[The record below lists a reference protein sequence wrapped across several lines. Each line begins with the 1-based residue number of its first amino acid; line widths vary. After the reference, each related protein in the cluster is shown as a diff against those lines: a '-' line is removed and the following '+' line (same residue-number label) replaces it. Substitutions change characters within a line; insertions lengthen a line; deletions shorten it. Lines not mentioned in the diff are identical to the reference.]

1 MSGQVAGATPVL
13 EVRGLVKRFAGLLA
27 TDHVNLDIRAGEI
40 HALIG
45 PNGAGK
51 STLINQIC
59 GSLRPN
65 EGSILLDG
73 EPIDALDTAARA
85 ARGIGRTFQIVRL
98 IDDATALD
106 NVIVAVQVREGR
118 VWNMLDGR
126 KGRAAIERE
135 AQRRLA
141 EGRLGAIAGTRVCN
155 LSHGYRKQLELVIAR
170 AMRPRVLLLDEPMAG
185 LGQAESTEMIGTLA
199 ALRAEVP
206 MLLVEHDMDAVF
218 SLADRVS
225 VLVYG
230 RIIATGSVAEIRDNA
245 DVRRAYL
252 GEEDI

>member
-1 MSGQVAGATPVL
+1 MTGDAILS
-13 EVRGLVKRFAGLLA
+13 VRGLVKRFAGLLA
-27 TDHVNLDIRAGEI
+27 TDHVDLDLRPGEI

-59 GSLRPN
+59 GTLTPDAGTVLLRGQPVDR
-65 EGSILLDG
+65 LD
-73 EPIDALDTAARA
+73 AAARA
-85 ARGIGRTFQIVRL
+85 ARGIGRTFQVVRL
-98 IDDATALD
+98 IDDATVMHYLG
-106 NVIVAVQVREGR
+106 VAVQRHLRPIPPRRAGER
-118 VWNMLDGR
+118 
-126 KGRAAIERE
+126 GRAALTHE
-135 AQRRLA
+135 AGRRLA
-141 EGRLGAIAGTRVCN
+141 EARLDGIATASVCD

-170 AMRPRVLLLDEPMAG
+170 AMKPAVLLMDEPMAG
-185 LGQAESTEMIGTLA
+185 LGQAESSDMIATLS

-218 SLADRVS
+218 HLADRIS

-230 RIIATGSVAEIRDNA
+230 RIIASGSVAEIRENPE
-245 DVRRAYL
+245 VRRAYL

>member
-1 MSGQVAGATPVL
+1 MMAGDAILT
-13 EVRGLVKRFAGLLA
+13 VRGLVKRFAGLLA
-27 TDHVNLDIRAGEI
+27 TDNVDLDLRAGEI

-51 STLINQIC
+51 STLIGQIC
-59 GSLRPN
+59 GTLRPDS
-65 EGSILLDG
+65 GSVQLRG
-73 EPIDALDTAARA
+73 ESVDALDAAGRA

-98 IDDATALD
+98 INDATVTQNLLVALH
-106 NVIVAVQVREGR
+106 VRNGR
-118 VWNMLDGR
+118 IWRLFDGPR
-126 KGRAAIERE
+126 SRSDLFRE
-135 AQRRLA
+135 AAERLA
-141 EGRLGAIAGTRVCN
+141 EAGLDGIAKARVAD

-170 AMRPRVLLLDEPMAG
+170 AMKPSVLLLDEPMAG
-185 LGQAESTEMIGTLA
+185 LGQAESSEMIRTLS

-218 SLADRVS
+218 NLADRIS

-230 RIIATGSVAEIRDNA
+230 RIIATGTVAEIRENPE
-245 DVRRAYL
+245 VRRAYL